1 MAEEWLNKYNGDGVV
16 AFTDLVNCILQCAG
30 CDQLITEDDVQ
41 DAENIAGRL
50 ADLQSVYQ
58 EVESSY
64 VFGTITCADKIAARD
79 HRLSSNLQDE
89 TVAILPRR
97 THQLLRKSHCR
108 YAPK

>member
-1 MAEEWLNKYNGDGVV
+1 MAEEWLNKYNDDGAA

-30 CDQLITEDDVQ
+30 CGQLITEDDVR

-58 EVESSY
+58 EVEFSHAF
-64 VFGTITCADKIAARD
+64 VTRIQAETFIARN
-79 HRLSSNLQDE
+79 HRLPSHLQDK

-97 THQLLRKSHCR
+97 THHLLRKPYRQH
-108 YAPK
+108 APK

>member
-1 MAEEWLNKYNGDGVV
+1 VAEEWLNKYNDDGVA

-30 CDQLITEDDVQ
+30 CGQLITDDDVR

-58 EVESSY
+58 EV
-64 VFGTITCADKIAARD
+64 VFSHAFVTRTQAERIIARN
-79 HRLSSNLQDE
+79 HRLPPHFQNK

-97 THQLLRKSHCR
+97 THQLLRKPHR
-108 YAPK
+108 QHAPK